1 MKNPITTL
9 SELFGKL
16 IIEHGSAVIQ
26 EKQIA
31 LFKDELT
38 ILGEK
43 LVGSDSQIEQLSSR
57 IKQLE
62 TEKKILTEKVKMY
75 EAENKPFFHANLLWV
90 PDDEHPYCPTC
101 HDSKNKLI
109 HMLPWDSPYDA
120 GSGVIHTKPA
130 LKCPK
135 RNHVAEITKHP
146 KRQNS

>member
-1 MKNPITTL
+1 MKNPMAAL
-9 SELFGKL
+9 SDLFSKL

-38 ILGEK
+38 ILSTKFADSNSRIEK
-43 LVGSDSQIEQLSSR
+43 LESENQNLKAEREKLTKRIQI
-57 IKQLE
+57 
-62 TEKKILTEKVKMY
+62 Y
-75 EAENKPFFHANLLWV
+75 EHENKPFFHNNLLWL
-90 PDDEHPYCPTC
+90 PNDEHPYCPTC

-120 GSGVIHTKPA
+120 GGGIIHTKPA

-135 RNHVAEITKHP
+135 CNHESEIIKHP
-146 KRQNS
+146 KL